1 MESGTDSS
9 SSRGGLVIPLS
20 VRGLSGMDRV
30 SLEASMKQIY
40 VPTYGPR
47 LVVEMARLNLEISR
61 AEQDVEAARGEE
73 NKKDARR
80 ALKHLNEARKDI
92 LVRRDQA
99 TQRLVEVFDPVEAR
113 RLFASSIFKKALLT
127 QCDPAS
133 VASAVLAIHR
143 SRCDGKTSIFDTAA
157 VMPSE
162 TWPWAQA

>member
-1 MESGTDSS
+1 MESGADSS

-80 ALKHLNEARKDI
+80 ALKHLNEARKKNL
-92 LVRRDQA
+92 LVRRAQA
-99 TQRLVEVFDPVEAR
+99 TQKLVEACDPVEAR
-113 RLFASSIFKKALLT
+113 LFASLIFKKALIT
-127 QCDPAS
+127 
-133 VASAVLAIHR
+133 
-143 SRCDGKTSIFDTAA
+143 
-157 VMPSE
+157 
-162 TWPWAQA
+162 